1 MSTGDGSNK
10 AYGISGLPVERRTI
24 RVPAEL
30 WESIKDHRAS
40 AGKSIRF
47 LVDDALDAELMRVI
61 ESLRQLGFRGEEKA
75 DKLVRIP
82 LDDNIIA
89 RINYGRRQ
97 TGLPA
102 VSLLRA
108 CLSRFVRS

>member
-1 MSTGDGSNK
+1 MSTDDNHSVSYSGSD
-10 AYGISGLPVERRTI
+10 LPVQRRTI

-30 WESIKDHRAS
+30 WTSVKKHSQHESR
-40 AGKSIRF
+40 SIRF
-47 LVDDALDAELMRVI
+47 LVDDALDAELMGVI
-61 ESLRQLGFRGEEKA
+61 ESLRQLGFRGEDKA

-82 LDDNIIA
+82 LDDNVIG

-108 CLSRFVRS
+108 CLSRFVQS

>member
-1 MSTGDGSNK
+1 MSTGKGSGK
-10 AYGISGLPVERRTI
+10 RHDIGGLPVQRRTI

-30 WESIKDHRAS
+30 WKSVKDRSNVADR
-40 AGKSIRF
+40 SIRF
-47 LVDDALDAELMRVI
+47 LVDDALDAELMTVI
-61 ESLRQLGFRGEEKA
+61 ESLRQLGFRGEDKA

-82 LDDNIIA
+82 LNDNIIG

-108 CLSRFVRS
+108 CLSRFVQS